1 VLLSRHE
8 DDRLTRPAR
17 VFVEGGFYHVYNRLG
32 RGERVFAAEHEA
44 AEFTRI
50 LKEVAER
57 DDVTVLAWCQL
68 SNNYHLAVR
77 SGEISLDRPMRSLQQ
92 RLTRGV
98 NARQR
103 VWGPPLARTV
113 QGQDRRQ

>member
-1 VLLSRHE
+1 MEALTPARRSPRRTKKRKKEKRKKRVEKRETCRARYYAIVLLSRHE

-57 DDVTVLAWCQL
+57 DDVTVLAWCL
-68 SNNYHLAVR
+68 LATH
-77 SGEISLDRPMRSLQQ
+77 S
-92 RLTRGV
+92 
-98 NARQR
+98 
-103 VWGPPLARTV
+103 
-113 QGQDRRQ
+113 

>member
-1 VLLSRHE
+1 MKRCRSRYYGIVQFSRHE
-8 DDRLTRPAR
+8 DDKLTRPAR

-57 DDVTVLAWCQL
+57 DDVTIMAWCLL
-68 SNNYHLAVR
+68 SNHYHLAVR
-77 SGEISLDRPMRSLQQ
+77 SCEIPLDRPLRSL
-92 RLTRGV
+92 RAST
-98 NARQR
+98 A
-103 VWGPPLARTV
+103 
-113 QGQDRRQ
+113 